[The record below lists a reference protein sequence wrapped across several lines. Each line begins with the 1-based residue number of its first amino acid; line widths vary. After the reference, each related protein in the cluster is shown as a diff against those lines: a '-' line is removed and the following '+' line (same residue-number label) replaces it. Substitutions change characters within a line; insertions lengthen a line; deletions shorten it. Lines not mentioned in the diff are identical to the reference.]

1 MDVTGWLVVKEEE
14 EEEEEEEDGRKALRI
29 KPELKT

>member
-1 MDVTGWLVVKEEE
+1 MDVTGWFVVKE

-29 KPELKT
+29 KTELKT